1 MDKFQEE
8 INKKRKKLENEGYE
22 KIMMMKDSARMIA
35 RKRKKEEKS
44 ESKSEIE
51 RWEEKFVE

>member
-8 INKKRKKLENEGYE
+8 INKRRKKLENEGFE

-35 RKRKKEEKS
+35 RKRKKKRR
-44 ESKSEIE
+44 K
-51 RWEEKFVE
+51 K